1 MLTLGNDAGL
11 PDVELRV
18 MLFGL
23 RPANWLTDARRDLR
37 HAARLLRRNPVV
49 TLTAT
54 LSLAIGI
61 GANTTVFTIAN
72 ALLFQPAP
80 GVVEPSRLVDIG
92 RTRSGAGF
100 GPSSYP
106 DYLDVRQRATT
117 LDHVYA
123 YSRFPLAVS
132 IGGAGSGVRA
142 DSVFGSVVTVN
153 YFTALGAVPAAGRLF
168 DAGDSDRPGAS
179 PVIVL
184 GHAFWTRRFNGDPA
198 IVGRALTLNG
208 HPFTVIGVASA
219 GFHGTGVRALDAWVP
234 VGMSAAVGSQ
244 GSGTLTDRSRRW
256 LLIGGRLK
264 PDVTNAQAAAEMDV
278 IGKTL
283 EREYQEQNRLT
294 GMRLLASSPVPG
306 NGGPVVAF
314 LVLFMA
320 IVSIVLIVACA
331 NVAGVLLARATARRQ
346 EMALRLA
353 IGAGRAQLIRQLL
366 TETMLL
372 FVLGS
377 ITGLALARAMTSV
390 LVSRLPTLP
399 FPVSL
404 SLTLDGR
411 VIAVTMGLSLLAALL
426 SGLAPA
432 LEASKAS
439 VLSGLRNDT
448 PRVGRL
454 RLRHAFVVC
463 QVALSVVL
471 TIAAGLFVRAL
482 HRAGSIDPGFDSH
495 GVELI
500 SIDLT
505 PAGYTDATGP
515 RFAGDLIDRVRR
527 LPGVQTAT
535 IASSLPGGFEVWRE
549 ALRVPG
555 PSSSTG
561 QDLLTVDWNVV
572 APGYFATLRT
582 PIVAGREFRTDDRDG
597 TPSVAIVS
605 ESAARRFWPGQ
616 SAIGKSLLRPTWG
629 PQGPTDPWRTLLVV
643 GVAGDIQSTSAI
655 DGLGGDRVYVPFQ
668 QHYVGS
674 ITIAAR
680 TTGGQG
686 LADELRALLASVNP
700 DVPVTTTQTLDDSIA
715 FGLTPQRAAAS
726 VAGSLGLVGLLLTG
740 IGIYGVMAYAVT
752 RRTREIGIRIAL
764 GAQRG
769 DVIRMI
775 LREGLSLVAIG
786 STIGVALAVAVSRVL
801 AGFLFG
807 IPPADPVTFGWTTVL
822 FAGIGLAAC
831 YLPVLRA
838 TRIEPK
844 QALRYE

>member
-1 MLTLGNDAGL
+1 MPFN
-11 PDVELRV
+11 
-18 MLFGL
+18 L
-23 RPANWLTDARRDLR
+23 RPINWLSDARRDMR
-37 HAARLLRRNPVV
+37 HAARLLRRHPAV
-49 TLTAT
+49 TITAT

-72 ALLFQPAP
+72 ALLFQPPP

-123 YSRFPLAVS
+123 YSRFPQAVS
-132 IGGAGSGVRA
+132 VGGAGNGAPA
-142 DSVFGSVVTVN
+142 DSIFVSVVTVN

-168 DAGDSDRPGAS
+168 DAGDSDRPGAN
-179 PVIVL
+179 PVVVL
-184 GHAFWTRRFNGDPA
+184 GHAFWTRRFTADPA
-198 IVGRALTLNG
+198 ILGRTLTLNG
-208 HPFTVIGVASA
+208 HPVTVVGVAPA
-219 GFHGTGVRALDAWVP
+219 DFHGTGVRALDAWVP
-234 VGMSAAVGSQ
+234 MGLSAAVASQ
-244 GSGTLTDRSRRW
+244 GTGTLTDRSRRW
-256 LLIGGRLK
+256 LLLGGRLK

-294 GMRLLASSPVPG
+294 GLRVLASSPVPG
-306 NGGPVVAF
+306 NGGPLVAF

-346 EMALRLA
+346 EMALRVA

-372 FVLGS
+372 FVLGGV
-377 ITGLALARAMTSV
+377 TGLALARAMTSV
-390 LVSRLPTLP
+390 LTSRLPTLP

-411 VIAVTMGLSLLAALL
+411 VIAVTTGLSLLAALL
-426 SGLAPA
+426 AGLAPA
-432 LEASKAS
+432 VEASRAS
-439 VLSGLRNDT
+439 VVSGLRNDM

-454 RLRHAFVVC
+454 RVRHAFVIC
-463 QVALSVVL
+463 QVAFSVVL
-471 TIAAGLFVRAL
+471 MVVAGLFVRAL
-482 HRAGSIDPGFDSH
+482 QRAGSIDPGFDSH
-495 GVELI
+495 GVELV
-500 SIDLT
+500 SIELA

-515 RFAGDLIDRVRR
+515 RFAVDLLDRVRR
-527 LPGVQTAT
+527 LPGVRTAT
-535 IASSLPGGFEVWRE
+535 IASSTPGGFEVWRE
-549 ALRVPG
+549 ALRVPDR
-555 PSSSTG
+555 SSSTSP
-561 QDLLTVDWNVV
+561 DFVTVDWNVI
-572 APGYFATLRT
+572 ASEYFATLRT
-582 PIVAGREFRTDDRDG
+582 PIVAGRDFTSEDRDG

-616 SAIGKSLLRPTWG
+616 SAIGKPLLQPTWS
-629 PQGPTDPWRTLLVV
+629 PQGPTGPWRTLLVV
-643 GVAGDIQSTSAI
+643 GVSGDIHSTSAI

-668 QHYVGS
+668 QHYVAS
-674 ITIAAR
+674 VTIAAR
-680 TTGGQG
+680 TTGGQR
-686 LADELRALLASVNP
+686 LADELRALLASTNP
-700 DVPVTTTQTLDDSIA
+700 DVPVATMQTLDDAVA
-715 FGLTPQRAAAS
+715 FGFMPQRAVAS

-764 GAQRG
+764 GARRG
-769 DVIRMI
+769 DVVRMV

-786 STIGVALAVAVSRVL
+786 LTIGVAIAAGVSRVL

-807 IPPADPVTFGWTTVL
+807 IPPADPVTFGWTAVF
-822 FAGIGLAAC
+822 FATIGMAAC
-831 YLPVLRA
+831 YLPVRHA
-838 TRIEPK
+838 TRIEPT